1 MDAGLSA
8 ALQLV
13 QQIVQKAQQARANS
27 DELKQLVQ
35 HVQALQPLLRELLSR
50 GAALPASAAP
60 VLDLLLG
67 SLRTALSYVDKVATM
82 SGVERFVRS
91 GGIAEELAG
100 VRQQLR
106 DALLALQAVA
116 VQISSGTSSLVKHL
130 LARLDSWQVAQQQGV
145 EQFASQLSE
154 HRRSARDRHGRLE
167 SMLGSLLER
176 MGTGVPQL
184 AQDIDSTLQQPGLS
198 DSQSE
203 VRACMRGHL
212 RCYI

>member
-1 MDAGLSA
+1 MDAGLTA

-13 QQIVQKAQQARANS
+13 QQIVQKAQQARANN
-27 DELKQLVQ
+27 DELK

-50 GAALPASAAP
+50 GASLPASAAP
-60 VLDLLLG
+60 VLDLLLD

-82 SGVERFVRS
+82 NGVERFVRS

-100 VRQQLR
+100 VRQRLR

-145 EQFASQLSE
+145 DQLAWQLSE

-184 AQDIDSTLQQPGLS
+184 VQEIDSTLQQPGLS

-212 RCYI
+212 HCHPYAD